1 MLSTES
7 EIGEVEDQM
16 FARPIQVAIAV
27 VFAIGS
33 VSTAA
38 YASDAAPVTTSP
50 DQVVTTSADQ
60 GITTS
65 ADQIDVPPV
74 TYKSILAL
82 APMTQA
88 AVVSADLHAGIVSDS
103 LSTNAISQ
111 LDLVLARTPS
121 GAQFVATKLNAL
133 TYSWSTTQMSCL
145 GTLWSRESHW
155 NFKSRNSRSGA
166 YGIPQANPGS
176 KMASAGSDW
185 RTNPITQ
192 IKWGMSYVN
201 SRYGN
206 PCGALAKSNR
216 SGWY

>member
-1 MLSTES
+1 MPLPES
-7 EIGEVEDQM
+7 EINGAEDQM

-27 VFAIGS
+27 VIAIGS

-38 YASDAAPVTTSP
+38 YASDAALVATSP
-50 DQVVTTSADQ
+50 DQVVTTSPDQ
-60 GITTS
+60 NDITPATR
-65 ADQIDVPPV
+65 Q
-74 TYKSILAL
+74 SIMVLTPMMQTPLA
-82 APMTQA
+82 
-88 AVVSADLHAGIVSDS
+88 SADLHAGIISES
-103 LSTNAISQ
+103 LPTNVISQ

-121 GAQFVATKLNAL
+121 GAQFVATKLNSL
-133 TYSWSTTQMSCL
+133 TYSWSEAQMSCL
-145 GTLWSRESHW
+145 VTLWSRESHW

-185 RTNPITQ
+185 RSNPITQ

-201 SRYGN
+201 ARYGN